1 MTPKKK
7 AIELVDKM
15 GFSTMHTID
24 NTSGQST
31 PIYKNQYAKQCAL
44 IAVEEII
51 NSNPIVKII
60 FEKNNCSWIESKS
73 NINYW
78 QEVKTEIEK
87 L

>member
-1 MTPKKK
+1 MTPKEK

-44 IAVEEII
+44 IAVEELIKATTPLT
-51 NSNPIVKII
+51 STY
-60 FEKNNCSWIESKS
+60 
-73 NINYW
+73 YW
-78 QEVKTEIEK
+78 QKVKTEIEK

>member
-1 MTPKKK
+1 MTPQEK

-31 PIYKNQYAKQCAL
+31 SIYKNQYAKQCAL
-44 IAVEEII
+44 IAVDEMLDYRNALFI
-51 NSNPIVKII
+51 NEGSLTHQYLLQVK
-60 FEKNNCSWIESKS
+60 E
-73 NINYW
+73 
-78 QEVKTEIEK
+78 EIEK

>member
-1 MTPKKK
+1 MIKPEEK

-44 IAVEEII
+44 IAVEELIKATTPLT
-51 NSNPIVKII
+51 STY
-60 FEKNNCSWIESKS
+60 
-73 NINYW
+73 YW

>member
-1 MTPKKK
+1 MTPKEK

-24 NTSGQST
+24 NTSGQSK

-44 IAVEEII
+44 IAVEELIKATTPLT
-51 NSNPIVKII
+51 STY
-60 FEKNNCSWIESKS
+60 
-73 NINYW
+73 YW

>member
-1 MTPKKK
+1 MTPQEK

-31 PIYKNQYAKQCAL
+31 SIYKNQYAKQCAL
-44 IAVEEII
+44 IAVDEILENFGTLTEGKQHYAAHCTI
-51 NSNPIVKII
+51 QFYEQVK
-60 FEKNNCSWIESKS
+60 
-73 NINYW
+73 
-78 QEVKTEIEK
+78 QEIEK

>member
-1 MTPKKK
+1 MTPKEK

-44 IAVEEII
+44 IAVEELIKATTPLT
-51 NSNPIVKII
+51 STY
-60 FEKNNCSWIESKS
+60 
-73 NINYW
+73 YW

>member
-1 MTPKKK
+1 MTPEEK

-44 IAVEEII
+44 ISVEELIKATTPLT
-51 NSNPIVKII
+51 STY
-60 FEKNNCSWIESKS
+60 
-73 NINYW
+73 YW

>member
-1 MTPKKK
+1 MTPEEK

-44 IAVEEII
+44 IAVDELLEECRL
-51 NSNPIVKII
+51 
-60 FEKNNCSWIESKS
+60 ERDW
-73 NINYW
+73 YW
-78 QEVKTEIEK
+78 DRVKTEIQY